1 MEEWLQGLMV
11 TGVRFRPEVEDIRSR
26 QQEPFFS
33 IFPPPKPK
41 TQNPKPKTQNPKPL
55 PLNPKP

>member
-33 IFPPPKPK
+33 IFPPPSL
-41 TQNPKPKTQNPKPL
+41 PKP
-55 PLNPKP
+55 